1 MKISVIHDYADVFR
15 TTRAFARLKGHEV
28 VIHTDAYTD
37 PARVVAQVKGFDA
50 VLLTQQRVPLTRS
63 IIEQLPSLKFVC
75 QTGPNTNHLDVA
87 ACTDHGVVVGY
98 GHHSK
103 AITEPQGYS
112 IAAELTW
119 ALILGSLKHLPFEV
133 ERFKQGHWQSTVGTR
148 LFGSTLGIYAFG
160 HIGGAVARVGRA
172 FGMDV
177 VCWGR
182 EASIARARAEGFR
195 IATSR
200 ETFFGT
206 ADVLS
211 LHLPGIT
218 ETRGIVTADDLRRM
232 KPTALL
238 VNTSRAP
245 IIAEG
250 ALAAALAAG
259 RPGFAA
265 VDVYESEPVLGG
277 NDPLLSMKNAL
288 CTPHLGYAER
298 ESYEGMY
305 ATAVDHLLA
314 FAEGKPVNVLNPEVR
329 VR

>member
-1 MKISVIHDYADVFR
+1 
-15 TTRAFARLKGHEV
+15 
-28 VIHTDAYTD
+28 
-37 PARVVAQVKGFDA
+37 
-50 VLLTQQRVPLTRS
+50 
-63 IIEQLPSLKFVC
+63 
-75 QTGPNTNHLDVA
+75 
-87 ACTDHGVVVGY
+87 
-98 GHHSK
+98 
-103 AITEPQGYS
+103 
-112 IAAELTW
+112 
-119 ALILGSLKHLPFEV
+119 
-133 ERFKQGHWQSTVGTR
+133 
-148 LFGSTLGIYAFG
+148 
-160 HIGGAVARVGRA
+160 
-172 FGMDV
+172 
-177 VCWGR
+177 
-182 EASIARARAEGFR
+182 
-195 IATSR
+195 
-200 ETFFGT
+200 
-206 ADVLS
+206 
-211 LHLPGIT
+211 
-218 ETRGIVTADDLRRM
+218 M

-245 IIAEG
+245 IIVEG